1 MTLAVLEV
9 YGPSRQ
15 IRGLRA
21 RTSFRPHVAGSQF
34 IRWTDKHGQGWAADH
49 ATLSGVTCG

>member
-34 IRWTDKHGQGWAADH
+34 IRWMYRRRAAL
-49 ATLSGVTCG
+49 TR